1 MAEFTN
7 KLVKEAIADAEAVR
21 ESAIANAKLALEE
34 TFTPAIKQLIAKRLK
49 DEATADEKLEREMQ
63 RAIASNG
70 NALAGQD
77 PNSFAAAP
85 GQQQD
90 ELDTSAIGT
99 GVNKEPD
106 EFTTSGIGDSAP
118 SNIGQEFTGSDLEK
132 EGPGPQK
139 LEAVPPSNDDLAAG
153 AGLDGLEDMGDEEGE
168 EGDEDYDE
176 FDLDLESI
184 IKELEAD
191 IEALKNAQ
199 AEKSGGSEE
208 EEEEE
213 EEGEE
218 DLKKAAPAPP
228 FGVEKEE
235 TVVESVPNTTSGLGS
250 GGDNKQPEGFTSSGI
265 GSSTPDNVGKEFKG
279 SDLEKKGS
287 AETKYEG
294 EENAA
299 PAPDYKKASSAD
311 TETTHSGQNFVK
323 EGSEEDLDLHEILDE
338 LEVSN
343 YEQMAS
349 EIASLQTENTELRK
363 AVKFIRGK
371 LNEVNLLNAKL
382 LFTNK
387 LFRISGLTNEQKVRI
402 VENIDRTTTVREVK
416 LVYTALAENIS
427 GTPRKVPSRKKVTV
441 MEGTASKATASSTA
455 PKQEIITEASTSAK
469 RLQVLAGIL
478 KDEN

>member
-1 MAEFTN
+1 MKFMAEQFTN
-7 KLVKEAIADAEAVR
+7 KLLREAIADAEAVR

-49 DEATADEKLEREMQ
+49 DEAVADAKLEQEMQ
-63 RAIASNG
+63 KAITDAH
-70 NALAGQD
+70 GQEPD
-77 PNSFAAAP
+77 DFAAVDTDAVDVP
-85 GQQQD
+85 TGKVHVQG
-90 ELDTSAIGT
+90 ELDSSGIGT
-99 GVNKEPD
+99 SDNKPSS
-106 EFTTSGIGDSAP
+106 EFETSGIGSSGPD
-118 SNIGQEFTGSDLEK
+118 NIGKEFTGSDLETQ
-132 EGPGPQK
+132 GPGPAQT
-139 LEAVPPSNDDLAAG
+139 ESDEMDAEM
-153 AGLDGLEDMGDEEGE
+153 DGEMGDLEGGDDEE
-168 EGDEDYDE
+168 YDE

-199 AEKSGGSEE
+199 AAKGD
-208 EEEEE
+208 EEE

-218 DLKKAAPAPP
+218 GEEEGGEETKELPP
-228 FGVEKEE
+228 EFGVEKEE
-235 TVVESVPNTTSGLGS
+235 TVVEGVPNTSSGLGS

-265 GSSTPDNVGKEFKG
+265 GTSAPDNMGKEFTG

-299 PAPDYKKASSAD
+299 PAPDMKKVSSAD
-311 TETTHSGQNFVK
+311 TETSHSGQNFMK
-323 EGSEEDLDLHEILDE
+323 EGSEEEYDLKEILDE

-349 EIASLQTENTELRK
+349 EIASLQTENTELRRG
-363 AVKFIRGK
+363 VKFLRSK

-387 LFRISGLTNEQKVRI
+387 LFRIPNLTNEQKVRV

-416 LVYTALAENIS
+416 LVYTALAESIS
-427 GTPRKVPSRKKVTV
+427 NTSKKVISRKKVTV
-441 MEGTASKATASSTA
+441 TEGSASKPTATSTA
-455 PKQEIITEASTSAK
+455 PTKVITEVNQAAH
-469 RLQVLAGIL
+469 RLQQLAGLL
-478 KDEN
+478 KEDN